1 MELHAKLVRS
11 QLNFFKPLAE
21 NCSLELTRKGQDK
34 LGELMTAM
42 HRRETFSR
50 EHDFRN
56 FQGAWIMPKD
66 ERRTGVILYL
76 HGGGYT
82 CGSLEYA
89 KGFAS
94 TLATECGVRVFC
106 AAYRLAPEHPYPAA
120 LEDAMESYEYLLKK
134 GYPARQI
141 LLCGESAGGGLIYAL
156 CLKLKELG
164 RPLPCGLVG
173 ISPWTDLTS
182 SGASFETNR
191 DVDPSMTRELL
202 TFYAGCY
209 TQTPEDPLCSPLF
222 GDLHGLPP
230 SLLFVGGDEVMLD
243 DTRMLHEKLLKSG
256 CRSKMHIAPERWHAY
271 VLYCLT
277 ENMEEDFQSINHF
290 LDKVLSP
297 ARSLRWMRLD
307 NAAKIYPAAKR
318 RNWNNFFRLSA
329 TLTEPVDVAVL
340 RSALDVTV
348 RRFPSMAVRLR
359 RGVFWY
365 YLEQIPQAP
374 AIQSEKSCPLAH
386 VPFDQV
392 RRCALRVLV
401 YHDRIAV
408 EFFHAITDGTGGT
421 IFLKTLLAEYLCQK
435 YGITIPAENGVLG
448 RLEEP
453 DEEELE
459 DSFLR
464 YAGDVKA
471 SRKEATAYHLSGTP
485 EPDGFKNL
493 VTLMVPTEAL
503 RSCAKEC
510 GVTEFRLLHH
520 PGDRSPYGRLH
531 LPGNLRRRS
540 PPDGTGEQPPHH
552 AGQVCR
558 QCGQRALP
566 RAAGDAAVCEESGHE
581 AGVRRSGGAEVL
593 SVPVQSGQCPF
604 AGGHGPLCAPDGFHH
619 RRAGGG
625 PPRLRRGVV
634 ERHRLYQLHPQHPGA
649 GAGAALLSG
658 AARAGPA
665 GEGGEQPA
673 LREERSAKPCIVS
686 NAAWSWRT
694 ASGCVPCAAPV
705 CSTRIF
711 PAPLPTRPIPRM
723 SGSTRRR

>member
-209 TQTPEDPLCSPLF
+209 TQTPEAPLCSPLF

-329 TLTEPVDVAVL
+329 TLTEPVDVAAL

-365 YLEQIPQAP
+365 YLEQIPKAP

-435 YGITIPAENGVLG
+435 YGITVPAEDGVLG

-471 SRKEATAYHLSGTP
+471 SRKEATAYHLSGTA
-485 EPDGFKNL
+485 ERDGYKNL
-493 VTLMVPTEAL
+493 ITMMLSADAVRA
-503 RSCAKEC
+503 CAKAR
-510 GVTEFRLLHH
+510 GISVTELLCAAMMKAILNLQAKKV
-520 PGDRSPYGRLH
+520 PSRRRRRPVKVLV
-531 LPGNLRRRS
+531 PVNLRGLFPSQSLRNFAQYVTPEADSRLGDYTLEELCRIVHHRMGLEVTRKNMSARIATNVNSERIPILKVMPLFIKNFAMKMVFDTVGECKSCLCMSNLGVVQVPDAMRPYIRRM
-540 PPDGTGEQPPHH
+540 DFIIGVQAKAPHN
-552 AGQVCR
+552 
-558 QCGQRALP
+558 CGIITW
-566 RAAGDAAVCEESGHE
+566 GDTVYINMIRNIREPELERHFY
-581 AGVRRSGGAEVL
+581 EVL
-593 SVPVQSGQCPF
+593 HWMGLPVK
-604 AGGHGPLCAPDGFHH
+604 A
-619 RRAGGG
+619 
-625 PPRLRRGVV
+625 
-634 ERHRLYQLHPQHPGA
+634 E
-649 GAGAALLSG
+649 
-658 AARAGPA
+658 
-665 GEGGEQPA
+665 
-673 LREERSAKPCIVS
+673 S
-686 NAAWSWRT
+686 NGR
-694 ASGCVPCAAPV
+694 
-705 CSTRIF
+705 
-711 PAPLPTRPIPRM
+711 
-723 SGSTRRR
+723 